1 MNYDAQHHLAA
12 IFRARAVQQY
22 GAWAPN
28 VPHMYGLPPPDAP
41 VAPLA
46 NVGTPLVHVNEGA
59 VSVAADR
66 QIVAGQPH
74 AWLNNAAPTRPVAT
88 PPLGHSVG
96 GVTGANGLEPVVLA
110 PEVAQ
115 TDPMNTALI
124 PPTDITPEAAVVAYP
139 NPIHTQSHPLNRY
152 PQGAY
157 KSMCQGLMRS

>member
-1 MNYDAQHHLAA
+1 MILPHEWIPSAHDIILLSGNAEFLDHENRNTGLAIASQDATTGGRPPTCLEAGMNYDAQHHLAA

-88 PPLGHSVG
+88 PPL
-96 GVTGANGLEPVVLA
+96 
-110 PEVAQ
+110 
-115 TDPMNTALI
+115 
-124 PPTDITPEAAVVAYP
+124 
-139 NPIHTQSHPLNRY
+139 
-152 PQGAY
+152 
-157 KSMCQGLMRS
+157 